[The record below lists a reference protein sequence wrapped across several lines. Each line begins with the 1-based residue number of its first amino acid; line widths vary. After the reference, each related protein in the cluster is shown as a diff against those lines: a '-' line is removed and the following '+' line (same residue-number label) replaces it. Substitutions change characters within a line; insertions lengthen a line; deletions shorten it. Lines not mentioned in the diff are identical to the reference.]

1 MKTSLTTIAA
11 ILALC
16 LPAAAQINREASPP
30 GARYTVAV
38 NYPQG
43 KETSIDMRG
52 TSIAPSVIGKAEIK
66 RTEGRTRIK
75 LKMEN
80 LLNPQSLGSFYT
92 TYVLWAIAPEGQADN
107 LAEFPFKGND
117 YIDVTTSFQTFSLVV
132 TAEPYSAVKLP
143 SLAVVA
149 ENFLREGTKG
159 GIQSSRIQYRGESG
173 TLYANESIPPD
184 YNTPLPVLGARCS
197 VEIAKREGAE
207 RYARPEL
214 EKAEVSLAALEQIW
228 PPEREHEK
236 KFGGMARDVMRE
248 AENAR
253 ELTLRRSDEARLT
266 AERQA
271 AQGAI
276 SSARTEAQ
284 VARNQAAAAN
294 ERAEDYKQAMSRAQQ
309 EVDQAKQQVSAAQN
323 EADRA
328 KANEVLAKAQA
339 DEARLQA
346 EQAKKD
352 KEDAEQ
358 KLYVSLSAILATRR
372 EARGLVVSLSDV
384 LFDFNKATLK
394 PGAREKLSKL
404 TGILLAYP
412 GPYHIEIDGYTDSVG
427 SDEYNMRLSEDRAN
441 SVRAYLEQSG
451 LSADRITGVK
461 GYGKTLPVA
470 SNDTAEGRQMNR
482 RVELVIS
489 DTQQTP

>member
-1 MKTSLTTIAA
+1 
-11 ILALC
+11 
-16 LPAAAQINREASPP
+16 
-30 GARYTVAV
+30 
-38 NYPQG
+38 
-43 KETSIDMRG
+43 
-52 TSIAPSVIGKAEIK
+52 
-66 RTEGRTRIK
+66 
-75 LKMEN
+75 
-80 LLNPQSLGSFYT
+80 
-92 TYVLWAIAPEGQADN
+92 
-107 LAEFPFKGND
+107 
-117 YIDVTTSFQTFSLVV
+117 
-132 TAEPYSAVKLP
+132 
-143 SLAVVA
+143 
-149 ENFLREGTKG
+149 FLREGTKG
-159 GIQSSRIQYRGESG
+159 GIQSSRIHYRGESG
-173 TLYANESIPPD
+173 ALYASESIPPD
-184 YNTPLPVLGARCS
+184 YNTPLPVLGARRS

-271 AQGAI
+271 ARGAI

-294 ERAEDYKQAMSRAQQ
+294 ERAEDYKQAVSRAQQ

-404 TGILLAYP
+404 TGIFLAYP

-470 SNDTAEGRQMNR
+470 TNDTAEGRQMNR

-489 DTQQTP
+489 DTQ